1 MFHHTQHSTAHTGQH
16 THATRKL
23 TNHRHAINAR
33 SGFNQSKVDFCMHRL
48 AFVAHPISTKR
59 NQTRRGGTDQVTQT
73 DVLLTPFPSEKVARS
88 NDFSQIHPFNHAL
101 YTHKIMCPKLPA
113 TRRLLY
119 SVLFYNMTALEC
131 TLRYLPICGYNCFV
145 GKVLIIIADRL
156 IVHHRCYYRFLS
168 P

>member
-33 SGFNQSKVDFCMHRL
+33 SGFNQSKVDFCMHQL

-73 DVLLTPFPSEKVARS
+73 DVG
-88 NDFSQIHPFNHAL
+88 FSQIHPFNHAL
-101 YTHKIMCPKLPA
+101 YTHKIMCPKLPS

-119 SVLFYNMTALEC
+119 SVLFYNMTALEMYS
-131 TLRYLPICGYNCFV
+131 TIFAYMRLQLLRW
-145 GKVLIIIADRL
+145 
-156 IVHHRCYYRFLS
+156 
-168 P
+168 